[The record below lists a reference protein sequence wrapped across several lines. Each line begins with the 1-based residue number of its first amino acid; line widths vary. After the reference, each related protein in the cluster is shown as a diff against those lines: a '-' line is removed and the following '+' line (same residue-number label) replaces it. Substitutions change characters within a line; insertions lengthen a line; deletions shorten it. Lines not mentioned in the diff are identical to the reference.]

1 MLRGLLIQ
9 FLSMK
14 FFEIIFVAVGL
25 AMDAFAVS
33 LGVGAHGY
41 ANKLRPAV
49 RLSFHFGLFQFLM
62 PLLGWY
68 LGIQVEQYIR
78 AVDYWIAFALL
89 GFVGIRMVIAGWSDR
104 QDEIR
109 NDPTKSYTMVM
120 LSVAT
125 SIDAFAIGVT
135 LAMMRVEIW
144 YPSVVIG
151 IVTAGLSFFA
161 LKIGSRLSSVFGK
174 RMEIAGGLI
183 IALIGVK
190 LLIEGLM

>member
-1 MLRGLLIQ
+1 
-9 FLSMK
+9 MK
-14 FFEIIFVAVGL
+14 FFEIIFIAIGL

-33 LGVGAHGY
+33 LGVGAQGY
-41 ANKLRPAV
+41 ANKLRPAA

-78 AVDYWIAFALL
+78 VVDYWIAFALL
-89 GFVGIRMVIAGWSDR
+89 GFVGIRMVIAGWND
-104 QDEIR
+104 DHEEIR
-109 NDPTKSYTMVM
+109 KDPTKSYTMVM

>member
-1 MLRGLLIQ
+1 MLLGLSTRFPI
-9 FLSMK
+9 MK
-14 FFEIIFVAVGL
+14 FIEIVLLAVGL

-33 LGVGAHGY
+33 LAVGAHGF

-68 LGIQVEQYIR
+68 LGIQVVQYIC
-78 AVDYWIAFALL
+78 AVDHWIAFALL
-89 GFVGIRMVIAGWSDR
+89 GFVGIRMMIAGWNDR

-109 NDPTKSYTMVM
+109 SDPTKSYTMVM

-151 IVTAGLSFFA
+151 IITAGLSFFA
-161 LKIGSRLSSVFGK
+161 LKIGSRLSSIFGK

-183 IALIGVK
+183 IMLIGVK
-190 LLIEGLM
+190 LFIEGLM

>member
-1 MLRGLLIQ
+1 MKLI
-9 FLSMK
+9 
-14 FFEIIFVAVGL
+14 EIVFIAIGL

-33 LGVGAHGY
+33 LGVGAQGY

-68 LGIQVEQYIR
+68 LGIQIEQYIR
-78 AVDYWIAFALL
+78 AVDSWIAFALL
-89 GFVGIRMVIAGWSDR
+89 GFVGIRMVIAGWSDQ

-109 NDPTKSYTMVM
+109 NDPTKSYTMVL

-144 YPSVVIG
+144 YPSFVIG
-151 IVTAGLSFFA
+151 IITACLSFFA
-161 LKIGSRLSSVFGK
+161 LKIGSRLSSAFGK

-190 LLIEGLM
+190 LLIEGLMQ